1 MRYFDDIVCEL
12 HALEWHGLPLHAC
25 AGTINKSLK
34 STGQETI
41 KCQLVKSRANTDRSS
56 VLQSTHP
63 ILVDDIYNGH
73 QLASMGSERD
83 KGNTADLNEAFEHL
97 RRQNCKLHR
106 KWLKSKSWLPCTSIT
121 IYSTVLDY

>member
-25 AGTINKSLK
+25 AGPINKSLK
-34 STGQETI
+34 STRQETI
-41 KCQLVKSRANTDRSS
+41 KYQLVKSRANTDRSS

-106 KWLKSKSWLPCTSIT
+106 
-121 IYSTVLDY
+121 